1 MAGSEWICLC
11 PDSTPHSFA
20 ASEFCSAFLTGPK
33 TSAGAKCTIP
43 WPASLF
49 TSSRKFFSRLPNKTN
64 ALGTDTKIASVSVC
78 QNVLAPVV
86 LSVAR
91 VPVGRDERKSKDPE
105 EAFLT
110 ILLQGVLLRLCSS
123 QSCFVPYLRV
133 AAAPAVILQL
143 PFSETY
149 ELMPR
154 SSTR

>member
-1 MAGSEWICLC
+1 MHNPL
-11 PDSTPHSFA
+11 
-20 ASEFCSAFLTGPK
+20 ASIF
-33 TSAGAKCTIP
+33 I
-43 WPASLF
+43 

-110 ILLQGVLLRLCSS
+110 ILLQGVLLRLCFS